1 MYVEIRPLSFAGDLT
16 HARLLFSEY
25 AASLPFDL
33 SFQDFD
39 RELAG
44 LPGAYAPP
52 EGALLLAMDGGEPA
66 GCVALRPL
74 APDVCEMKRLYV
86 RPSHRG
92 GGLGR
97 RLVRAVLA
105 EGRARGYARMRLD
118 TVPGMEAA
126 IALYRTCG
134 FREIP
139 PYRPNPIPGALF
151 LEADLGAV
159 SDLAGDADRAADSG
173 PGSGG

>member
-1 MYVEIRPLSFAGDLT
+1 MEIRPISSPDDLACARRLFA
-16 HARLLFSEY
+16 EY

-33 SFQDFD
+33 SFQDFE

-52 EGALLLAMDGGEPA
+52 SGALLLAMEGDDPA
-66 GCVALRPL
+66 GCVALRSL

-92 GGLGR
+92 TGLGR
-97 RLVRAVLA
+97 KLVDAILR
-105 EGRARGYARMRLD
+105 EGHARGYARMRLD

-126 IALYRTCG
+126 IALYRACG
-134 FREIP
+134 FRDIP
-139 PYRPNPIPGALF
+139 PYRANPIPGALF
-151 LEADLGAV
+151 LEADLGSVAT
-159 SDLAGDADRAADSG
+159 
-173 PGSGG
+173 